1 MKTYKPV
8 DAIVIGAGFSGL
20 YQLYCLREKLSLRAH
35 VLEAGSGVGGTWY
48 WNRYPGARCD
58 SESHSY
64 CYYFSDEILQEWSW
78 TERYPGHAEIER
90 YLNFVT
96 DRLQL
101 RKDITLDTRVS
112 ALTFEQDTNRWTV
125 ETNDGNQ
132 YDAKYV
138 ITAVGCLSSVNLPK
152 VPGIEKF
159 SGTSFHTGKWP
170 KTGVD
175 FRAKHVGL
183 IGTGSTGIQTIPEI
197 AETAASLTVFQR
209 TPNFSIPARNHPLTE
224 SFKAQV
230 KKDAQMIHQDML
242 ASRHGH
248 PWQAQKRSAKATPRA
263 ERQEIYEAAWQRG
276 GLRFRES
283 FDDVIVDLAS
293 NETAASFIKDKI
305 RSVVTDPE
313 TAEMLTKFDHPFGT
327 KRPPIDSHYFE
338 TFNRDNVHLVD
349 VRATP
354 ITEVIEAGIKTEA
367 ATFHFDCLVFATGF
381 DAMTGSLNKID
392 IKGRGRMR
400 LAAYWKFGP
409 KTNLGMQ
416 IPNFPNLFV
425 VTGPGSPSVL
435 TNMPRSIE
443 QNVEWITDCIGH
455 LENKG
460 VETIEATEE
469 SAEKWTAHVTEVANA
484 TLLPMAGH
492 SWYLGANVPGKPR
505 VFMPYAG
512 GLDRYR
518 KLCTEVAEQGYP
530 GFILRTSK

>member
-1 MKTYKPV
+1 
-8 DAIVIGAGFSGL
+8 
-20 YQLYCLREKLSLRAH
+20 
-35 VLEAGSGVGGTWY
+35 
-48 WNRYPGARCD
+48 
-58 SESHSY
+58 
-64 CYYFSDEILQEWSW
+64 
-78 TERYPGHAEIER
+78 
-90 YLNFVT
+90 
-96 DRLQL
+96 
-101 RKDITLDTRVS
+101 
-112 ALTFEQDTNRWTV
+112 
-125 ETNDGNQ
+125 
-132 YDAKYV
+132 
-138 ITAVGCLSSVNLPK
+138 
-152 VPGIEKF
+152 
-159 SGTSFHTGKWP
+159 
-170 KTGVD
+170 
-175 FRAKHVGL
+175 
-183 IGTGSTGIQTIPEI
+183 
-197 AETAASLTVFQR
+197 
-209 TPNFSIPARNHPLTE
+209 
-224 SFKAQV
+224 
-230 KKDAQMIHQDML
+230 ML

-305 RSVVTDPE
+305 RSVVTDPK

-354 ITEVIEAGIKTEA
+354 ITEVIEAGIKTAA